1 MRIKR
6 VISLSISEEVYKIL
20 KQTGNMSSYVCELV
34 LKENYKNQ
42 NREEVLNEIIE
53 EEKIKNQYFKVEL

>member
-1 MRIKR
+1 MRIKK

-20 KQTGNMSSYVCELV
+20 KQTGNMSSYVCELI